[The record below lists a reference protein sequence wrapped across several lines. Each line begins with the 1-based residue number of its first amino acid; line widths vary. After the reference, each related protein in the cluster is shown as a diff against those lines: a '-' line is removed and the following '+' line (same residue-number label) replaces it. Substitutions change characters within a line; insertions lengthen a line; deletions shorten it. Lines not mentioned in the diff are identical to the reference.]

1 MSSLAG
7 ALDQPTNYNHG
18 FDTEL
23 PPANQE
29 GFADEDV
36 DMNPPSTDI
45 PPKEEDN
52 AMTISAP
59 LEDKVQDDEEME
71 DLFGNEIDDA
81 KADAKSDSAPAVTP
95 AESGFE
101 SDDLS
106 QTEKEHRRAME
117 YLEPEE
123 PGVVVEQVREANVP
137 IPNIP
142 VPTSSDGEHWAIRMP
157 NFVKVDSKPFHP
169 DTYVG
174 PEHEDDDVHHNESIR
189 EKSMSIKL
197 KVENTMRWRWTK
209 DEFGQDIRQSNS
221 RLIRWSDGTLSL
233 RLGKELFDITQT
245 VDTSGGVVRQS
256 LGSSQTSQSSQ
267 SQPPASQNTLS
278 SSRSQGLTYLVAQ
291 HKRSEVLQAEAVI
304 TGYMTLRP
312 TGMQSETHRML
323 VRAVG
328 QKHNKVARLR
338 MAPDP
343 TVDPER
349 EKMELMKQS
358 ARKSKKKT
366 DDSGLSVRKKRYSQS
381 RKRQGHD
388 IWSEDEEEPEYE
400 GSEDD
405 DDLGG
410 SKRKA
415 GEQKKRGPG
424 EYQEDDFVVADES
437 DDDAEFIDGEAKS
450 EKKRKRP
457 EVEEEEVDPL
467 DQLDAKIKQREQ
479 NERKRKHQDTGN
491 AGGTG
496 ETGEDGGDL
505 DMDIESE
512 EEEEEHRVRKAGA
525 GARKKRTVTFDN
537 DDNDEE

>member
-7 ALDQPTNYNHG
+7 ALDQPASYNNT
-18 FDTEL
+18 FTAEV

-29 GFADEDV
+29 EFTDEDV
-36 DMNPPSTDI
+36 DMNPPESADV

-52 AMTISAP
+52 TVTVSA
-59 LEDKVQDDEEME
+59 VHDEEME
-71 DLFGNEIDDA
+71 DLFGNDADDA
-81 KADAKSDSAPAVTP
+81 KPDVADATSDSAPAVTP

-123 PGVVVEQVREANVP
+123 PGVVVEVREANVP

-142 VPTSSDGEHWAIRMP
+142 VPRSSDGEHWAIRMP
-157 NFVKVDSKPFHP
+157 NFVKVDSKPFHT

-174 PEHEDDDVHHNESIR
+174 PEHDDDDDAHHGESVR

-197 KVENTMRWRWTK
+197 RVENTMRWRWTK

-221 RLIRWSDGTLSL
+221 RVIRWSDGSLSL

-256 LGSSQTSQSSQ
+256 LGGSQPSQASQ
-267 SQPPASQNTLS
+267 SQPPASQNTLP

-366 DDSGLSVRKKRYSQS
+366 DDTGLGVRKKRYSQS

-400 GSEDD
+400 GSDD

-410 SKRKA
+410 SKRAAA

-437 DDDAEFIDGEAKS
+437 DEDADFVGEARS

-457 EVEEEEVDPL
+457 VQEEEDPL

-479 NERKRKHQDTGN
+479 EDRKRKHQDAGD
-491 AGGTG
+491 AGGATAA
-496 ETGEDGGDL
+496 EEAGGDL

-512 EEEEEHRVRKAGA
+512 EEEEEHRVRKAGS
-525 GARKKRTVTFDN
+525 GARKKRTMTFDN
-537 DDNDEE
+537 DDNDDE

>member
-1 MSSLAG
+1 MFM
-7 ALDQPTNYNHG
+7 Q
-18 FDTEL
+18 
-23 PPANQE
+23 
-29 GFADEDV
+29 
-36 DMNPPSTDI
+36 
-45 PPKEEDN
+45 
-52 AMTISAP
+52 
-59 LEDKVQDDEEME
+59 
-71 DLFGNEIDDA
+71 
-81 KADAKSDSAPAVTP
+81 
-95 AESGFE
+95 
-101 SDDLS
+101 
-106 QTEKEHRRAME
+106 
-117 YLEPEE
+117 
-123 PGVVVEQVREANVP
+123 
-137 IPNIP
+137 
-142 VPTSSDGEHWAIRMP
+142 
-157 NFVKVDSKPFHP
+157 
-169 DTYVG
+169 
-174 PEHEDDDVHHNESIR
+174 
-189 EKSMSIKL
+189 
-197 KVENTMRWRWTK
+197 
-209 DEFGQDIRQSNS
+209 IRQSNS
-221 RLIRWSDGTLSL
+221 RVIRWSDGTLSL

-256 LGSSQTSQSSQ
+256 LGGSQPSQASQ

-366 DDSGLSVRKKRYSQS
+366 DDTGLGVRKKRYSQS

-388 IWSEDEEEPEYE
+388 IWSEDEEEQEYE

-415 GEQKKRGPG
+415 GEEKKRGPG

-437 DDDAEFIDGEAKS
+437 DEDAEFDGEARS

-457 EVEEEEVDPL
+457 VEEEEEDPL

-479 NERKRKHQDTGN
+479 DDRKRKHQDTGI
-491 AGGTG
+491 AGRA
-496 ETGEDGGDL
+496 EADEDAGDL

-512 EEEEEHRVRKAGA
+512 EEEEEHRVRKAGS
-525 GARKKRTVTFDN
+525 GARKKRTMTFDN
-537 DDNDEE
+537 DDNDDE

>member
-7 ALDQPTNYNHG
+7 ALDQPASYTHG
-18 FDTEL
+18 FSAEL
-23 PPANQE
+23 LPANELTGSFNDQ
-29 GFADEDV
+29 DV
-36 DMNPPSTDI
+36 DMNPPSTGVL
-45 PPKEEDN
+45 PKEEEDT
-52 AMTISAP
+52 AVISGA
-59 LEDKVQDDEEME
+59 LDDGTHEEEME
-71 DLFGNEIDDA
+71 DLFGNDA
-81 KADAKSDSAPAVTP
+81 DEKHDVADTKSDSAP

-106 QTEKEHRRAME
+106 QTEKEHRQALE

-123 PGVVVEQVREANVP
+123 PGIVLEEVREADVR

-142 VPTSSDGEHWAIRMP
+142 VPKSSDGDH
-157 NFVKVDSKPFHP
+157 D
-169 DTYVG
+169 
-174 PEHEDDDVHHNESIR
+174 EDDGHHNENIR

-197 KVENTMRWRWTK
+197 KVENTK
-209 DEFGQDIRQSNS
+209 RQSNS
-221 RLIRWSDGTLSL
+221 RVIRWSDGSLSL
-233 RLGKELFDITQT
+233 RLGKELFDITKT
-245 VDTSGGVVRQS
+245 VDTSGGVARQS
-256 LGSSQTSQSSQ
+256 LGGTHPSQSSQ
-267 SQPPASQNTLS
+267 SQPAASQNLLS

-291 HKRSEVLQAEAVI
+291 HKRSEVLQAEALV

-343 TVDPER
+343 TMDPER

-366 DDSGLSVRKKRYSQS
+366 DDTGFGVRKKRYSQS

-405 DDLGG
+405 DDLGA

-415 GEQKKRGPG
+415 DEQKKRGPG

-437 DDDAEFIDGEAKS
+437 DDDAEFDGEARSK
-450 EKKRKRP
+450 KKRKHR
-457 EVEEEEVDPL
+457 EEEEEEDPL
-467 DQLDAKIKQREQ
+467 DQLDAKIIQRQ
-479 NERKRKHQDTGN
+479 QDDRKRKHHNID
-491 AGGTG
+491 GGTAEAAEDG
-496 ETGEDGGDL
+496 AEAGEDDGDQ

-512 EEEEEHRVRKAGA
+512 EEEEEHRVRKAGS
-525 GARKKRTVTFDN
+525 GARKKRTMAL
-537 DDNDEE
+537 DDDDE